1 MTDTA
6 HYMEIVRSISE
17 EKFAEIFSASS
28 RSARET
34 YLHRHG
40 IKSPKKSGRI
50 LRAGQKNEIRMKLL
64 FKALKDTDDN
74 EMVEEILRTWLL
86 GKRTLLAGALDHLGI
101 EHNEGLTDSDDIER
115 FEKLSEKEVK
125 SLVSDLSSVAEV
137 EEISIYL
144 KYMGAK
150 NVDKALQ

>member
-6 HYMEIVRSISE
+6 HYMEIVRTISE

-28 RSARET
+28 RAARET

-40 IKSPKKSGRI
+40 IKSPKKSGRM

-64 FKALKDTDDN
+64 FKALMDIDDN

-115 FEKLSEKEVK
+115 FEKLSEQEVK
-125 SLVSDLSSVAEV
+125 SLVTNLSSVAEAD
-137 EEISIYL
+137 EISIYL

>member
-6 HYMEIVRSISE
+6 HYMEIVRSLSE
-17 EKFAEIFSASS
+17 EKFAEIFLASS

-40 IKSPKKSGRI
+40 IKSPKKSSRV
-50 LRAGQKNEIRMKLL
+50 LRAGQKNELRMKAL
-64 FKALKDTDDN
+64 FKTLMDIDDN

-86 GKRTLLAGALDHLGI
+86 GKRSLLAGALDHLGI
-101 EHNEGLTDSDDIER
+101 EHNGGLTDSDDIER

-125 SLVSDLSSVAEV
+125 ALASGLSDIADID
-137 EEISIYL
+137 EISIYL

-150 NVDKALQ
+150 NVDTALH

>member
-6 HYMEIVRSISE
+6 NYMEIVRSLSE
-17 EKFAEIFSASS
+17 EKFTEIFSASS
-28 RSARET
+28 RAARET

-40 IKSPKKSGRI
+40 IKSPKKSSRVM
-50 LRAGQKNEIRMKLL
+50 RAGQKNELRMKAL
-64 FKALKDTDDN
+64 FKALMDSDDN

-86 GKRTLLAGALDHLGI
+86 GKRSLLAAALDHLEI

-115 FEKLSEKEVK
+115 FVKLSGKEIKEMVS
-125 SLVSDLSSVAEV
+125 SLTKIAEADEV
-137 EEISIYL
+137 LIYL

-150 NVDKALQ
+150 DVDQALA